1 VTLSF
6 IHRYEPPARPG
17 LPTLLLLHGTGGDE
31 NDLLPLGRNLMP
43 DAGMLSP
50 RGKILEQGMP
60 RFFRRLAEGVFDVED
75 LKRRTAELADFIA
88 EAADHYGFDARRVVA
103 VGFSN
108 GANIAAS
115 LLLSRPGVLAAA
127 VLFRAMVPFV
137 PDAPPPPSGAS
148 VLLSNGSA
156 DPFVPAAEVERLA
169 SLLRAAGADVTVEMQ
184 PAGHH
189 LTQRDVTRARD
200 WLASLKLAE
209 GIRA

>member
-1 VTLSF
+1 
-6 IHRYEPPARPG
+6 
-17 LPTLLLLHGTGGDE
+17 
-31 NDLLPLGRNLMP
+31 
-43 DAGMLSP
+43 
-50 RGKILEQGMP
+50 
-60 RFFRRLAEGVFDVED
+60 
-75 LKRRTAELADFIA
+75 
-88 EAADHYGFDARRVVA
+88 
-103 VGFSN
+103 
-108 GANIAAS
+108 
-115 LLLSRPGVLAAA
+115 VLAAA

-156 DPFVPAAEVERLA
+156 DPLVPAAETERLA